1 MYLADFKDIYRYKS
15 LPEKIDLLIE
25 QMELVG
31 ANRSYAVQADMR
43 HNRDDYEYYTSEKH
57 HMEDRAAWL
66 RDEILREI
74 RNNRRM
80 IANGG
85 KRI

>member
-1 MYLADFKDIYRYKS
+1 MYLEDFKHIFRHKS
-15 LPEKIDLLIE
+15 LVDKIDLLIE

-43 HNRDDYEYYTSEKH
+43 HNRDDYEYFTSEKH

-74 RNNRRM
+74 KNDKRM
-80 IANGG
+80 IANYR
-85 KRI
+85 KAR